1 MKASIIIPTKNP
13 GEHFHQ
19 VLDSVL
25 AQITDFDFEVLV
37 IDSGSLDGTVE
48 YVRAMTNPN
57 LKLHNIEPSTY
68 GHGKTRNL
76 GISLTCGEYA
86 VLITHDAIPAD
97 NAWLKN
103 IVATADSDLTIAG
116 VFGRHLAYPEADI
129 YTKNELIGHF
139 EGLKEF
145 RLVSMGDPLK
155 YWNDEGLR
163 QILHFFSDNNA
174 LVRRSVWEKI
184 PYPDVEFAEDQ
195 QWAKLII
202 EAGYKK
208 AYAYDAV
215 VYHSHQYNLLER
227 MKRSFDESYA
237 FKRYFGYTLCPDF
250 GRFFY
255 SWLGLSYLDL
265 KKAWKDGY
273 LPNNL
278 VVVLR
283 RPFDIFMKVLG
294 HYLGGK
300 GHKLPPKLRKSLS
313 WDARLTK

>member
-1 MKASIIIPTKNP
+1 
-13 GEHFHQ
+13 
-19 VLDSVL
+19 
-25 AQITDFDFEVLV
+25 
-37 IDSGSLDGTVE
+37 
-48 YVRAMTNPN
+48 MT
-57 LKLHNIEPSTY
+57 T
-68 GHGKTRNL
+68 
-76 GISLTCGEYA
+76 GEYA
-86 VLITHDAIPAD
+86 VLITHDALPE
-97 NAWLKN
+97 NSAWLEAM
-103 IVATADSDLTIAG
+103 VFAADSDPEIAG

-129 YTKNELIGHF
+129 YTKDELIGHF

-145 RLVSMGDPLK
+145 SLVSMGDPVK
-155 YWNDEGLR
+155 YWNDQGLR

-208 AYAYDAV
+208 AYAYEAV

-255 SWLGLSYLDL
+255 SWLGLTYLDF
-265 KKAWKDGY
+265 KKAWKYGY
-273 LPNNL
+273 LPNHM
-278 VVVLR
+278 VVVLK